1 MIFFCK
7 DTIASYKKPKSVDFV
22 DELPKNN
29 YGKIVKRELRA
40 KHWEGRER
48 KV

>member
-1 MIFFCK
+1 MRENL
-7 DTIASYKKPKSVDFV
+7 AGYKKPKKIEFV
-22 DELPKNN
+22 NN
-29 YGKIVKRELRA
+29 IPRTLTGKILKRELRA